1 MAKIEKGAVLTV
13 ADTRSG
19 TGSKGN
25 WCFFKAEG
33 NKKLTI
39 WAENHDFKCKV
50 GDMVEILEIK
60 SANIKTNKVGDKYY
74 DNFSILALLR
84 NTGASPTA
92 DFEGL
97 TSDLDSDDSDFI

>member
-13 ADTRSG
+13 ANTRSG
-19 TGSKGN
+19 TGQKGD

-33 NKKLTI
+33 NKKITI
-39 WAENHDFKCKV
+39 WAENHNFKCKI

-60 SANIKTNKVGDKYY
+60 SVSSKTNKVGDKYY
-74 DNFSILALLR
+74 DNLSVSALLR

-97 TSDLDSDDSDFI
+97 SSDLDSDDSDFI

>member
-19 TGSKGN
+19 TGSKGD

-33 NKKLTI
+33 NKKITI

-60 SANIKTNKVGDKYY
+60 SANVKTNKVGDKYY
-74 DNFSILALLR
+74 DNLSVTALLR
-84 NTGASPTA
+84 NTGTSPTA

-97 TSDLDSDDSDFI
+97 ISDLDSDDSDFI